1 MKLCWNTAH
10 SIIHCLGSSL
20 GQRLYGRRSQRN
32 LLAFRKFSDPWFKMV
47 QITSGVLSGRGSDWL
62 PVWVLH
68 ALSWSTA
75 EVGTPPSVFSGG
87 AGAVSGLLGALCFWV
102 RGTWPPGQVFL
113 SVAPCGVLL
122 LEAVG
127 LVLFG
132 LLLIWVPLEAFCV
145 FFSFDTSLGP
155 FFFTL
160 WKKLAQSSWK
170 SSSDSSIIWRVWRL
184 SGWSSEK
191 WGSIWGRVHRW
202 ESEPKCEPGQAS
214 FTLEAS
220 LWFLAASHCST
231 WRVCTVEQDVLFPPS
246 IMISNVFLGLPGGPV
261 DKNPPAN
268 AGDMGL
274 IPSLGRSHVLQS
286 NLAHGP
292 LLSPHAA
299 TTEAREPRACVLE

>member
-1 MKLCWNTAH
+1 MKFCWNTAH
-10 SIIHCLGSSL
+10 SIIHRLRSNL

-75 EVGTPPSVFSGG
+75 EVCTPPSVFSGG
-87 AGAVSGLLGALCFWV
+87 AGSVFGLLGALCFWV
-102 RGTWPPGQVFL
+102 RGTGPPGQVFL
-113 SVAPCGVLL
+113 SAAPCGVLL

-160 WKKLAQSSWK
+160 WKKLAQSLIFISLENVPNTVLTMEPFSA
-170 SSSDSSIIWRVWRL
+170 SSGLGVRCYKQLSADSKGSR
-184 SGWSSEK
+184 SSLYNTNT
-191 WGSIWGRVHRW
+191 
-202 ESEPKCEPGQAS
+202 S
-214 FTLEAS
+214 FP
-220 LWFLAASHCST
+220 W
-231 WRVCTVEQDVLFPPS
+231 
-246 IMISNVFLGLPGGPV
+246 
-261 DKNPPAN
+261 
-268 AGDMGL
+268 
-274 IPSLGRSHVLQS
+274 
-286 NLAHGP
+286 
-292 LLSPHAA
+292 
-299 TTEAREPRACVLE
+299 